1 MSNWTLDLTHSSASF
16 SVRHLMVSTVRG
28 TLAVSGGSIQY
39 DPSNVAAASVEATL
53 DANSINT
60 QAADR
65 DNHLRSADFFDV
77 EKFPTITFK
86 STRVVP
92 EGEGEAKIYG
102 DLTLHGVTK
111 EIVIDAEFLGTNK
124 GMDGSERAGFTG
136 TAKINRED
144 WGLTWNVG
152 LEAGGVLV
160 GKDLKIE
167 LDIQAV
173 KAS

>member
-1 MSNWTLDLTHSSASF
+1 MSNWTLDLTHSGAAF

-39 DPSNVAAASVEATL
+39 DPNNLAAASVEATL

-60 QAADR
+60 QTADR

-77 EKFPTITFK
+77 ATYPTITFK

-92 EGEGEAKIYG
+92 EGENTAKVYG

-111 EIVIDAEFLGTNK
+111 EVVIDAEFLGVNK
-124 GMDGSERAGFTG
+124 GMDGVERAGFSGST
-136 TAKINRED
+136 KINRED

-160 GKDLKIE
+160 GKEIKIE
-167 LDIQAV
+167 LDIEAV